1 MKKTVLIV
9 EDSPTMRNMIKVTLA
24 GDGFDCSTAQDG
36 EKALKS
42 ARETPYT
49 LIVTDINMPNMDG
62 IEMIRNIRGGTA
74 NKDTPILVVTT
85 ESGEAIKAEA
95 KTAGANGW
103 IVKPFKPEVL
113 SRAASKLAGTDQ
125 AGAA

>member
-1 MKKTVLIV
+1 MTKTVLVV

-24 GDGFDCSTAQDG
+24 GEGFECATAQDG

-42 ARETPYT
+42 ARETPYA

-62 IEMIRNIRGGTA
+62 IEMIRQIRQDTV
-74 NKDTPILVVTT
+74 NKNTPILVVTT
-85 ESGEAIKAEA
+85 ESGDAIKASA

-103 IVKPFKPEVL
+103 IVKPFKPDVL
-113 SRAASKLAGTDQ
+113 ARAAEKLAGVAR

>member
-9 EDSPTMRNMIKVTLA
+9 EDSPTMRNMIKVTLQ
-24 GDGFDCSTAQDG
+24 GVGFECATAQDG

-42 ARETPYT
+42 ARETTYS

-62 IEMIRNIRGGTA
+62 IEMIKNIRSGSA
-74 NKDTPILVVTT
+74 NQGTPILVVTT
-85 ESGEAIKAEA
+85 ESGDAVKSSAKA
-95 KTAGANGW
+95 AGANGW

-113 SRAASKLAGTDQ
+113 ESASQKLAGQAQ